1 MAPVH
6 SSSRVLMV
14 IADSSRSGGPEHVLT
29 LAQELTAADWAP
41 LVACPPGELVDR
53 CRDLSL
59 AVSPM
64 LMNGRGWA
72 SAPSPPGRSPGP
84 HPSPRRVVY
93 RQPIAG
99 GDPSARAARPRP
111 RRPAADRG
119 FQLGGRVSDRSG

>member
-29 LAQELTAADWAP
+29 LAQELTAADWVP

-53 CRDLSL
+53 CRDLGL

-72 SAPSPPGRSPGP
+72 SAGTPRWCTVTGCGP
-84 HPSPRRVVY
+84 APCC
-93 RQPIAG
+93 AG
-99 GDPSARAARPRP
+99 PARPLP
-111 RRPAADRG
+111 RSTPITSTGGLPPAHCG
-119 FQLGGRVSDRSG
+119 W